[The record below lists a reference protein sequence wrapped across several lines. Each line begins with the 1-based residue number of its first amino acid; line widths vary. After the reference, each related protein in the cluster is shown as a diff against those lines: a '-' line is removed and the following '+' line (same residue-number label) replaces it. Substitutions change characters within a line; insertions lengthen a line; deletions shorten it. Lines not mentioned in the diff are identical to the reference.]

1 MESVNMQSK
10 MKFMSQKMKAVYYEQ
25 FGDLNRLITGELDKP
40 EPGEGD
46 VLLKVKSAGVNP
58 VDAAV
63 ARGMLKDVIPTEF
76 PVVPGWDIAGIV
88 EERGHAARRFEKGD
102 EVYAYARRPVIQ
114 HGTFAEYISLPE
126 SYLAIRPQNV
136 TMEEAGGIPLV
147 GLTAYQSLFD
157 AGSLKEGETLL
168 ILGASGGVGSV
179 AIQLAKNVGATVIG
193 VASEKNHEYM
203 KELGADNVIDYSSGD
218 VGEMVREIAP
228 DGVDMIFHCSRGDSL
243 NQSKTTLK
251 PGGRLISITNSEPDV
266 PEDVTFQYVFV
277 EPNAQQLDHLRQLAD
292 EGNLTL
298 PVTETYSLDEA
309 GAALRDIESLHT
321 RGKRVITL

>member
-1 MESVNMQSK
+1 MSSE
-10 MKFMSQKMKAVYYEQ
+10 MKVVYYEQ
-25 FGDLNRLITGELDKP
+25 FGDLNQLKTGELDKP

-76 PVVPGWDIAGIV
+76 PVVPGWDVAGIV

-126 SYLAIRPQNV
+126 SYLALRPQGV
-136 TMEEAGGIPLV
+136 SMAEAGGIPLV

-157 AGSLKEGETLL
+157 AGSLKAGETLL

-179 AIQLAKNVGATVIG
+179 AIQLAKNAGATVIG

-218 VGEMVREIAP
+218 VGELVGEITP

-266 PEDVTFQYVFV
+266 PEDVSFQYVFV
-277 EPNAQQLDHLRQLAD
+277 EPNAQQLEELRRLAD
-292 EGNLTL
+292 EENLTL
-298 PVTETYSLDEA
+298 PVTEIYSLEEA
-309 GAALRDIESLHT
+309 SAALRDIESLHT